1 MKRKLRDLG
10 ADYIDPF
17 EIETTFSAQ
26 YSSQLHSKE
35 QEKGGGGIA
44 GKPFQMLGCGP
55 SCKTLKPNKQALAS
69 QE

>member
-1 MKRKLRDLG
+1 MKHRDLG

-17 EIETTFSAQ
+17 EIETTFLVQ
-26 YSSQLHSKE
+26 YSSQLGSKE
-35 QEKGGGGIA
+35 QEKGGGGIV

-55 SCKTLKPNKQALAS
+55 SYKTLKPNKQPLAS